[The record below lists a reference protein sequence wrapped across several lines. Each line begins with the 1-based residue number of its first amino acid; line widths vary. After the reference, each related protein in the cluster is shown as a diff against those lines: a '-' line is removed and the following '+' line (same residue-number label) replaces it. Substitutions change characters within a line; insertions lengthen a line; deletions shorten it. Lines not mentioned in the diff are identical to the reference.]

1 MGSVPAL
8 SYSSISSY
16 LECPLR
22 WKYLYVDRLP
32 EAPRGYFSFG
42 RTVHSVLEALLRP
55 LVVPGARRVP
65 SGRAQTTLEQY
76 RAEAATSAVGHL
88 MSREELLALYR
99 SEWVGDGYVSTEE
112 EARYRALG
120 EQILVEFHD
129 QVVAAPP
136 QPVAV
141 EAHLESA
148 WDGIPVHGYI
158 DRIDRTARGGLEI
171 LDYKTSREISMG
183 DVEESDQLALY
194 QVLVEHNYP
203 DPVERLT
210 LYHLRSQKP
219 ITSAPRASTA
229 LDELHERV
237 TLVRDGIRSE
247 VYEPTPGRQCNRC
260 EFRPICPEFRE
271 VPAADRARLKELV
284 DRFESLRSEERH
296 LSGELARTAEELH
309 LAAERLGV
317 RRIPGSQRM
326 LIRRREEE
334 WIPSPPVEPSSEPPQ
349 PVDATLD
356 PPPPGGPGAARTGS
370 RPRSRGKS
378 TVRGSR
384 RVRWY
389 WELDEN

>member
-1 MGSVPAL
+1 MGPVPAL
-8 SYSSISSY
+8 SYSSISTY

-22 WKYLYVDRLP
+22 WKYLYIDHLP

-65 SGRAQTTLEQY
+65 SGRAQTTLEDY
-76 RAEAATSAVGHL
+76 RAATASLTTGRL

-99 SEWVGDGYVSTEE
+99 SEWVADGYVSTEE

-129 QVVAAPP
+129 QVAAAPP

-141 EAHLESA
+141 EAHLEAA

-158 DRIDRTARGGLEI
+158 DRIDRTASGGLEI
-171 LDYKTSREISMG
+171 LDYKTSREISSG

-210 LYHLRSQKP
+210 LYHLRSHRP
-219 ITSAPRASTA
+219 ITSAPRATKT
-229 LDELHERV
+229 LTELRDRV
-237 TLVRDGIRSE
+237 GLVRDGIRSE
-247 VYEPTPGRQCNRC
+247 VYEPTPGRQCTRC

-284 DRFESLRSEERH
+284 DRFETLRADERK

-317 RRIPGSQRM
+317 RRIPGSRRM
-326 LIRRREEE
+326 LVRHREEE
-334 WIPSPPVEPSSEPPQ
+334 WLPSPSAGSAGLESPDGVKSG
-349 PVDATLD
+349 DAATES
-356 PPPPGGPGAARTGS
+356 GAAVPAPRD
-370 RPRSRGKS
+370 RPRPGEKAPR
-378 TVRGSR
+378 RGSR